1 MAATIQKATNHLR
14 RRRGF
19 RPFFNLETNQT
30 LLAVLLILPSIVLT
44 LGLVLWP
51 IVNTLQLSF
60 TDTNLSRPE
69 QSSFIGFENY
79 IDHLTDDFFWNTV
92 GRTLYFTLVS
102 VGLEVVLGI
111 GIALLIAQQLKG
123 WRLLRIAIIIPW
135 AIPTIV
141 NATIWRWIFNADYG
155 ALNGLLL
162 QLGLIDSY
170 IPWLSDPWRAMNL
183 VILADV
189 WHSVPFVVLIISA
202 ALAGLP
208 KDLYDAAAIDGA
220 NSWRRFTRVTLP
232 LLRPALM
239 VILVIR
245 TVEAFRVFDVIYT
258 MTRGGPVNGTMVI
271 SYLTYEETFRFLK
284 MGSGS
289 ALSFLVS
296 LFILIMAIVYIRIL
310 YTEDTISA

>member
-1 MAATIQKATNHLR
+1 VAATVQTANQQR
-14 RRRGF
+14 RRRSL
-19 RPFFNLETNQT
+19 RAFFNLETNQT

-60 TDTNLSRPE
+60 TDTNLSRPD
-69 QSSFIGFENY
+69 QSSYIGFENY
-79 IDHLTDDFFWNTV
+79 INHLTDDFFWNTV
-92 GRTLYFTLVS
+92 GRTLYFTLAS

-111 GIALLIAQQLKG
+111 AIALLIAQQLKG

-170 IPWLSDPWRAMNL
+170 IPWLSDPMRAMNL

-189 WHSVPFVVLIISA
+189 WHSMPFVVLIISA

-232 LLRPALM
+232 LLRPALL
-239 VILVIR
+239 VVLVIR
-245 TVEAFRVFDVIYT
+245 TVEAFRVFDVVYT
-258 MTRGGPVNGTMVI
+258 MTRGGPVNGTLVI

-296 LFILIMAIVYIRIL
+296 LFILVMAIAYIRIL
-310 YTEDTISA
+310 YTEDTFSA

>member
-1 MAATIQKATNHLR
+1 MSSTQRLSTHQPGR
-14 RRRGF
+14 SGF
-19 RPFFNLETNQT
+19 RKTFNLETNQT

-44 LGLVLWP
+44 LGLVLLP

-60 TDTNLSRPE
+60 TDTNLARPDKTE
-69 QSSFIGFENY
+69 FIGFENY
-79 IDHLTDDFFWNTV
+79 INHLTDDFFWDSV
-92 GRTLYFTLVS
+92 GRTLYFTVVS
-102 VGLEVVLGI
+102 VGLEVILGI
-111 GIALLIAQQLKG
+111 GIALLIAQKLKG
-123 WRLLRIAIIIPW
+123 WRLLRLAIIIPW

-170 IPWLSDPWRAMNL
+170 VTWLGAPWRAMNL
-183 VILADV
+183 VILADI

-208 KDLYDAAAIDGA
+208 KDLYDAASIDGA
-220 NSWRRFTRVTLP
+220 NSWQRFLRVTIP
-232 LLRPALM
+232 LIRPALM

-245 TVEAFRVFDVIYT
+245 TVEAFRVFDIVYT

-271 SYLTYEETFRFLK
+271 SFLTYEESFRFLK

-296 LFILIMAIVYIRIL
+296 LFILIMAVVYIRAL

>member
-1 MAATIQKATNHLR
+1 MAIFQKATHHRR

-19 RPFFNLETNQT
+19 RAFFNLETNQT
-30 LLAVLLILPSIVLT
+30 LLAVFLILPSIVLT

-51 IVNTLQLSF
+51 IINTLQLSF
-60 TDTNLSRPE
+60 TDTNLSRPDH
-69 QSSFIGFENY
+69 STYIGFENY
-79 IDHLTDDFFWNTV
+79 INHLTDGFFWNTV
-92 GRTLYFTLVS
+92 GRTLYFTVIS
-102 VGLEVVLGI
+102 VGLEVILGI
-111 GIALLIAQQLKG
+111 GIALLIAQHLKG

-135 AIPTIV
+135 AIPTVV

-170 IPWLSDPWRAMNL
+170 IPWLGDPWRAMNL

-208 KDLYDAAAIDGA
+208 KDLYNAAAIDGA
-220 NSWRRFTRVTLP
+220 NSWQRFTRVTVP

-271 SYLTYEETFRFLK
+271 SYLTYEETFSFLK

-296 LFILIMAIVYIRIL
+296 LFILIMAVAYIRIL

>member
-1 MAATIQKATNHLR
+1 MASTQKLLNPQFKQ
-14 RRRGF
+14 RGF
-19 RPFFNLETNQT
+19 REFFNLETNQT

-44 LGLVLWP
+44 LGLVLLP
-51 IVNTLQLSF
+51 IINTFQLSF
-60 TDTNLSRPE
+60 TNTNLARPE
-69 QSSFIGFENY
+69 KSEFIGLENY
-79 IDHLTDDFFWNTV
+79 VDHLTDDFFWETV

-102 VGLEVVLGI
+102 VGLEVALGI
-111 GIALLIAQQLKG
+111 AIALLIAQQLNG
-123 WRLLRIAIIIPW
+123 WRILRLAIIIPW
-135 AIPTIV
+135 AIPTVV
-141 NATIWRWIFNADYG
+141 NAAIWRWIFNADYG
-155 ALNGLLL
+155 AFNGLLL

-170 IPWLSDPWRAMNL
+170 ITWLGDPWRAMNL
-183 VILADV
+183 VIVADV
-189 WHSVPFVVLIISA
+189 WHSIPFVVLIISA

-208 KDLYDAAAIDGA
+208 EDLYDAASIDGA
-220 NSWRRFTRVTLP
+220 NSWQRFLRVTLP

-245 TVEAFRVFDVIYT
+245 TVEAFRVFDIIYT

-271 SYLTYEETFRFLK
+271 SYLTYEESFRFLK

-296 LFILIMAIVYIRIL
+296 LFILIMAVAYIRIL